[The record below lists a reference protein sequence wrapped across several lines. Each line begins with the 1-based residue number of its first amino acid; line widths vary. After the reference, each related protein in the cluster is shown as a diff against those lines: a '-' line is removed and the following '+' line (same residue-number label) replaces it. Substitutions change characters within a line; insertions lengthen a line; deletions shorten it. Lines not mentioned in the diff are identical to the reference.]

1 MELDKQVHEEVAR
14 IGPNTHMDDLLNDL
28 MAWNSSNEN
37 QTTMKWC
44 LSFIFQIFHILK
56 KSLK

>member
-37 QTTMKWC
+37 QTTMK
-44 LSFIFQIFHILK
+44 
-56 KSLK
+56 